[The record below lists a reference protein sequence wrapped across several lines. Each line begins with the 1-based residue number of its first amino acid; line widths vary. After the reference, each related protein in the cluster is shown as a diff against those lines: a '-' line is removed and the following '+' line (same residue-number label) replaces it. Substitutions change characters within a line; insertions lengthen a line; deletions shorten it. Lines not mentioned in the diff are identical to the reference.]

1 MSITGIREQRIYTLL
16 AIVGFFILF
25 NIPKLVINTW
35 DMMQYKR
42 IMACHKFWNNSY
54 FGYSFE
60 NLTFT
65 KFGKLILSKSQ
76 RITNL

>member
-25 NIPKLVINTW
+25 NILKRIINTW

-42 IMACHKFWNNSY
+42 IMACHKFWKINVEYIIKNDKLVALWRY
-54 FGYSFE
+54 KTSFE
-60 NLTFT
+60 
-65 KFGKLILSKSQ
+65 I
-76 RITNL
+76 